1 MENKYSIVTIAYKSL
16 ENIKNRINEAF
27 EGENPP
33 TEFILI
39 INYYSK
45 VSWDILEYAKT
56 EPRITRFVFN
66 SQNIGF
72 AKAMNL
78 GVSITKTPYIIMT
91 NDDCKSNQSTYSAMV
106 NELKL
111 DNVGLSCVGYGTRP
125 IDTINVPLGF
135 LIGIKKS
142 IVKEIGGYV
151 YDEDASPLGCEVE
164 LTYRTKFYGYELSI
178 SKHRFYEHI
187 FDISSKPKTILN
199 YLGEEMSPQG
209 NNPFQFETINK
220 IEKKINFYKNKIK

>member
-1 MENKYSIVTIAYKSL
+1 MGVNYSIVTIGYKSL

-27 EGENPP
+27 DGKNPP
-33 TEFILI
+33 KELILI
-39 INYYSK
+39 INYYSDI
-45 VSWDILEYAKT
+45 SWDILEYAKND
-56 EPRITRFVFN
+56 PRITRFVFN

-78 GVSITKTPYIIMT
+78 GVSISKTPFVIMT
-91 NDDCKSNQSTYSAMV
+91 NDDCKSNQSTYSGMV
-106 NELKL
+106 NELMS
-111 DNVGLSCVGYGTRP
+111 DNVGLSCVGFGTRP
-125 IDTINVPLGF
+125 IDIVNVPLGF

-164 LTYRTKFYGYELSI
+164 LTYRTKFYGYDLSI
-178 SKHRFYEHI
+178 SKDRYYEHI

-209 NNPFQFETINK
+209 EKPFQFETIK
-220 IEKKINFYKNKIK
+220 IMEKKINNYKNKIK